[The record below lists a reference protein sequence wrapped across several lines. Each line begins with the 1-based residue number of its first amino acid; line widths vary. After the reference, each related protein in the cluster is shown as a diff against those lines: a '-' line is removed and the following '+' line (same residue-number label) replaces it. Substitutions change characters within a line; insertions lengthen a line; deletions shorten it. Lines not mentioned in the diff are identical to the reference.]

1 MIISRMTQDYLEV
14 FPFYMDFF
22 FFPAAMKVSASE
34 DVIQLMIDVV

>member
-22 FFPAAMKVSASE
+22 FSAVMKVSSSE

>member
-14 FPFYMDFF
+14 FLLFYMDFF
-22 FFPAAMKVSASE
+22 FTVMKVSASE